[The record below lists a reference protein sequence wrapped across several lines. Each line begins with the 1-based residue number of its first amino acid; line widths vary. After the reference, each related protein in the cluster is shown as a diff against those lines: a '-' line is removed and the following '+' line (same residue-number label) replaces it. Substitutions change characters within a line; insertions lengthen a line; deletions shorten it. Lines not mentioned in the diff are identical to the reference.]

1 MTSLSVTKVTLN
13 SQVSEVQCVPL
24 HMELDVSPAL
34 YLTLERLKT
43 KACRPSPK

>member
-1 MTSLSVTKVTLN
+1 MTSVSLLLN
-13 SQVSEVQCVPL
+13 SQVSEVRRVPL

-43 KACRPSPK
+43 KACRLSPK